1 MRITRPRIAFWLGR
15 AGAVLFGLG
24 GAASANELA
33 PPAER
38 PGWVLTFQ
46 DEFAEPHIDGT
57 RWVARD
63 PWETE
68 KNNELQGY
76 APGAFSVQEGVLQI
90 RCEKTTVFYDGKTR
104 EYRSGMLTT
113 LGRFSQCF
121 GRFEVRCRV
130 PRGKGLW
137 PAFWML
143 PDPLTWP
150 PEIDVLEI
158 LGHDTDQVY
167 LSHHWPDPK
176 NPGGKSLSQTEKFR
190 GPDFAEGFHTFAVEW
205 EATEIRW
212 YVDGV
217 QRHRATREI
226 PQGPMFL
233 LLNLAV
239 GGWAEAPDETT
250 VFPALYE
257 IDYVRAWQRAPE

>member
-1 MRITRPRIAFWLGR
+1 MRIIRSQCPPWGR
-15 AGAVLFGLG
+15 LIGAILIGLG
-24 GAASANELA
+24 SGALANDPA

-46 DEFAEPHIDGT
+46 DEFSEPHLDGT

-63 PWETE
+63 PWGTE

-176 NPGGKSLSQTEKFR
+176 NPGGKSLSQTENFR
-190 GPDFAEGFHTFAVEW
+190 GPDFAEAFHTFAVEW

-217 QRHRATREI
+217 ERHRATKEI